1 LVGPF
6 ALLVIEK
13 SFLDS
18 GENLAIG
25 ALDDAVGL
33 WVVHRGEGK
42 LGADGEAEVPEVLT
56 VKLFAVVDC
65 ELRRDFESA
74 NYVLPEELLDSL

>member
-6 ALLVIEK
+6 ALLVVEK

-25 ALDDAVGL
+25 ALDGAVGL
-33 WVVHRGEGK
+33 RVVHRGEGK
-42 LGADGEAEVPEVLT
+42 LGADGEAEVPE
-56 VKLFAVVDC
+56 
-65 ELRRDFESA
+65 SA
-74 NYVLPEELLDSL
+74 NCLPLSTVSSDGTPNRQTMFC